1 MPRTPDLVRDSKL
14 ETSFDKNQTITIH
27 NYVETDPNR
36 RRIIRQEYWKLE
48 RHLGHGSYGQVQLE
62 KCAAGN
68 SYGGL
73 RAVKKVMK
81 RLGRNNIDYDRELEA
96 VAKFSH
102 PKVSQD

>member
-1 MPRTPDLVRDSKL
+1 MPRVPDLVRDSKL
-14 ETSFDKNQTITIH
+14 ETSFDQNQTITIH

-36 RRIIRQEYWKLE
+36 RRIFRQEYWKLE
-48 RHLGHGSYGQVQLE
+48 RHLGQGSYGQVQLE
-62 KCAAGN
+62 KCL
-68 SYGGL
+68 SVRL

-81 RLGRNNIDYDRELEA
+81 RPGPNSVDYSRELEA